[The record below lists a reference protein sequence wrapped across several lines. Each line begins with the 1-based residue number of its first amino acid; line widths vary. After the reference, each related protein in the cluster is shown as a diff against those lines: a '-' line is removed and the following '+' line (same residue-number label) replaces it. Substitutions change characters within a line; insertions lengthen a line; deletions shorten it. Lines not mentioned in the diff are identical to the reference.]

1 MARALARGIWF
12 WRGVWPRPYCVRL
25 MPTMTTVANHVLTL
39 SRLLQACMHLHH
51 DTRPG
56 LWHAVFGFGAGFGAR
71 ARGLASSVR
80 SLHAA
85 WLHCR
90 RCCVARLMLLDSSL
104 DACSCSSLTFGTRA
118 PLLRGV
124 QPYVAV
130 SLLRPCTPAA
140 NGRTR
145 TCSRNYYFPFP
156 HTNML
161 HVIGR
166 GGRVGSQLRI
176 FKQALRLSRGARGAL
191 KTHLR
196 LSRGTRT
203 GPRNPDVSG

>member
-1 MARALARGIWF
+1 
-12 WRGVWPRPYCVRL
+12 
-25 MPTMTTVANHVLTL
+25 
-39 SRLLQACMHLHH
+39 MHLHH

-71 ARGLASSVR
+71 ARAGLGEQR
-80 SLHAA
+80 QFTP
-85 WLHCR
+85 
-90 RCCVARLMLLDSSL
+90 CCLVALSPVLCGTL
-104 DACSCSSLTFGTRA
+104 DAPRQQPFVMAAAAAHDGTRSW
-118 PLLRGV
+118 PRGV
-124 QPYVAV
+124 QPHVAV